1 MKTILAS
8 SVTIENVTLPRSL
21 PWLHSVAVIVL
32 KFMVIVVIAFAH
44 GEEGE
49 E

>member
-1 MKTILAS
+1 MRVFQKAACTDKPLGR
-8 SVTIENVTLPRSL
+8 VKL

-44 GEEGE
+44 GEDGE